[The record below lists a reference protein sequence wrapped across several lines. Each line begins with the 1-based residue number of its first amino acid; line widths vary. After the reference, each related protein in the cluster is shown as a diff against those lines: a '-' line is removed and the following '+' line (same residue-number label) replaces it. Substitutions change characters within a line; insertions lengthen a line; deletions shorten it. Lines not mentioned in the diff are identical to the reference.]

1 MTDGSASTQVDSA
14 DGPSVIRISEQDAVA
29 YADLVAWLA
38 ARYPEISVT
47 LIESIAQREA
57 EAFLG
62 GRHLAVPAAL
72 QDAVIEILSDRF

>member
-1 MTDGSASTQVDSA
+1 MTNGPASTQVDST

-38 ARYPEISVT
+38 ARYPDVSVSV
-47 LIESIAQREA
+47 IEAITQREA

-72 QDAVIEILSDRF
+72 RRAVIEILSDRF